1 MNIHAADIPTRLAA
15 LACLATL
22 AAAGC
27 AQRTPGTTRSLGL
40 VDHDTAFAAGRHV
53 MSQYFRIAQVDRQA
67 GVISSQPQP
76 ADAGAERILGAS
88 PARQL
93 ATLRLRRQDG
103 RLVAQATVALQR
115 QGSDI
120 HRQISPAAGS
130 YDSVANRT
138 PAELEAAT
146 TPQQNETWVT
156 ERYAHDLER
165 KILADLYRL
174 LHPQAQ

>member
-1 MNIHAADIPTRLAA
+1 MP
-15 LACLATL
+15 
-22 AAAGC
+22 
-27 AQRTPGTTRSLGL
+27 
-40 VDHDTAFAAGRHV
+40 VK
-53 MSQYFRIAQVDRQA
+53 
-67 GVISSQPQP
+67 P

-93 ATLRLRRQDG
+93 ATLRLRKEDG
-103 RLVAQATVALQR
+103 QVVAQATVALQR

-120 HRQISPAAGS
+120 HRQINPAAGS

-146 TPQQNETWVT
+146 TPQQNEAWVT

-165 KILADLYRL
+165 KMLADLYRL
-174 LHPQAQ
+174 LHPKAQ